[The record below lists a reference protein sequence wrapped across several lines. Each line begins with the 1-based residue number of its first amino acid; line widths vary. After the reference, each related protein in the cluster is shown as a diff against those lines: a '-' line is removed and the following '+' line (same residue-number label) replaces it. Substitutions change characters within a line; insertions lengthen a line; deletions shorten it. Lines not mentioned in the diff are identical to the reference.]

1 MADIGTDH
9 AYLPLHLLE
18 EGRISYAVACDIH
31 KGPLVKAKEHI
42 IRENR
47 GDCVEIRLGAGIEPL
62 TTGEVDGVTI
72 AGMGGLMIIDIL
84 KDSPEKAHAL
94 PGGTLVEMIL
104 TQFIINL
111 RYSLMSLSLS
121 QKLEEAVGIKER
133 LVIAFANTDEIFAVA
148 MGHVKELTFGY
159 MIGLQL
165 LPIVGWTGGTLFGA
179 VASGILPKSI
189 SSALSLALYGMFVAI
204 VMPVARKSRPV
215 AIVALVAAAI
225 SCVLYYVPIFKFI
238 STGIAIIISTV
249 AASVIGAIFFPVG
262 TAEKKE
268 VQ

>member
-1 MADIGTDH
+1 M
-9 AYLPLHLLE
+9 E
-18 EGRISYAVACDIH
+18 FR
-31 KGPLVKAKEHI
+31 KG
-42 IRENR
+42 
-47 GDCVEIRLGAGIEPL
+47 
-62 TTGEVDGVTI
+62 
-72 AGMGGLMIIDIL
+72 L
-84 KDSPEKAHAL
+84 KDGIPIAL
-94 PGGTLVEMIL
+94 GYFAVSFSFGLLAVKGVLTSFQAVIISLTNVTSAGQFAGLKIILAGGTLVEMIL

-121 QKLEEAVGIKER
+121 QKLGEAVGIKER

-165 LPIVGWTGGTLFGA
+165 LPLFGA
-179 VASGILPKSI
+179 IASGLLPKSI

>member
-1 MADIGTDH
+1 MEFRKGLKDGIPIALGYF
-9 AYLPLHLLE
+9 AVSFSFGLL
-18 EGRISYAVACDIH
+18 AV
-31 KGPLVKAKEHI
+31 K
-42 IRENR
+42 
-47 GDCVEIRLGAGIEPL
+47 
-62 TTGEVDGVTI
+62 
-72 AGMGGLMIIDIL
+72 GGLTSFQAVIISLTNVTSAGQFAGLKIIL
-84 KDSPEKAHAL
+84 A
-94 PGGTLVEMIL
+94 GGTLVEMIL

-121 QKLEEAVGIKER
+121 QKLGEAVGIKER

-204 VMPVARKSRPV
+204 V
-215 AIVALVAAAI
+215 ALVAAAI

>member
-1 MADIGTDH
+1 MEFRKGLKDGIPIALGYF
-9 AYLPLHLLE
+9 AVSFSFGLL
-18 EGRISYAVACDIH
+18 AV
-31 KGPLVKAKEHI
+31 K
-42 IRENR
+42 
-47 GDCVEIRLGAGIEPL
+47 
-62 TTGEVDGVTI
+62 
-72 AGMGGLMIIDIL
+72 GGLTSFQAVIISLTNVTSAGQFAGLKIIL
-84 KDSPEKAHAL
+84 A
-94 PGGTLVEMIL
+94 GGTLVEMIL

-121 QKLEEAVGIKER
+121 QKLGEAVGIKER

-165 LPIVGWTGGTLFGA
+165 LSIVGWTGGTLFGA
-179 VASGILPKSI
+179 IASGLLPKSI

>member
-1 MADIGTDH
+1 MEFRKGLKDGIPIALGYF
-9 AYLPLHLLE
+9 AVSFSFGLL
-18 EGRISYAVACDIH
+18 AV
-31 KGPLVKAKEHI
+31 K
-42 IRENR
+42 
-47 GDCVEIRLGAGIEPL
+47 
-62 TTGEVDGVTI
+62 
-72 AGMGGLMIIDIL
+72 GGLTSFQAVIISLTNVTSAGQFAGLKIIL
-84 KDSPEKAHAL
+84 A
-94 PGGTLVEMIL
+94 GGTLVEMIL

-121 QKLEEAVGIKER
+121 QKLGEAVGIKER

-165 LPIVGWTGGTLFGA
+165 LPIAGWTGGTLFGA
-179 VASGILPKSI
+179 IASGLLPKSI

-204 VMPVARKSRPV
+204 VMPVAKKSRPV
-215 AIVALVAAAI
+215 AIVALVAAVI

-262 TAEKKE
+262 AAEKEE